1 MGYSHG
7 YSHVYSRG
15 YFHGWDSMVIQWM
28 TGSSLS
34 RSSTQSTGLGVFSM
48 SRSVPWIAFCA
59 KVPDLSMLS
68 HGHPW
73 LGCVRGT
80 FISLPLASPPA
91 IGSLMCTLG
100 GSPREKQKRKEG
112 EEEEGTKTKTKG
124 CMFFGPGHP
133 FFGPVH
139 VFWTWPDFFWTWGHK
154 KCGGCACVFSGPCG
168 DIFFLTCM
176 HLCGTQGHFFRQPN

>member
-7 YSHVYSRG
+7 YSHVYSHG

-59 KVPDLSMLS
+59 KVRDVSMLS

-73 LGCVRGT
+73 LGRVRGT

-91 IGSLMCTLG
+91 IERWPQGSLMCNVG
-100 GSPREKQKRKEG
+100 GSPREKQKRKG

-133 FFGPVH
+133 FFWTCTCFLDLAGFFGTGGTKNVGDAPVC
-139 VFWTWPDFFWTWGHK
+139 FLDTAG
-154 KCGGCACVFSGPCG
+154 
-168 DIFFLTCM
+168 IFFLDL
-176 HLCGTQGHFFRQPN
+176 HAFVRDPGIFF